1 MFQRQ
6 ISAAAVLHVLDAGV
20 TVEQYLDDF
29 PYPSRLVLGWWNSR
43 PLHVAVAENTEKGFR
58 IVITVYQPNLEEWEP
73 GFRKRR
79 KP

>member
-6 ISAAAVLHVLDAGV
+6 ISAAAVLHVLDTG
-20 TVEQYLDDF
+20 TSVEEYSDDF

-43 PLHVAVAENTEKGFR
+43 PLHVVVAENTEKGTR